1 MNNAQHQVEVELSRE
16 VWAERFEQSFV
27 HNPFEYSKV
36 ETLVAIFQNRSVF
49 GFLVVSF
56 DWEN

>member
-1 MNNAQHQVEVELSRE
+1 MNNTQQVQQPELDRS